1 MMRQL
6 LLSCL
11 FKLFLQLKD
20 LPLMRIIDFDCEAF
34 VKDSLQ
40 CVLFYHG
47 VDPGL
52 EGILVKESLLVLH
65 ELLNDHFR

>member
-1 MMRQL
+1 
-6 LLSCL
+6 
-11 FKLFLQLKD
+11 
-20 LPLMRIIDFDCEAF
+20 MRIIDFDCEAF